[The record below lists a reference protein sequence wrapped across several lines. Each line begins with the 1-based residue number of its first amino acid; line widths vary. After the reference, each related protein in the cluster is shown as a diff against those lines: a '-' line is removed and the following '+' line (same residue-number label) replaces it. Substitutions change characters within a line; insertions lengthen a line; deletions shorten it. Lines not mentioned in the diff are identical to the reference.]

1 MMNGKAFQWSAA
13 EAAASEAVAQ
23 WSADGPG
30 GAIVGFDRDGLRFA
44 VSGGLADLN
53 HGLPFTPDTVSRC
66 ASVTKHLLCAMVLSH
81 PEAIGL
87 DDPLG
92 KHLPELAPAP
102 AAVTVARALSM
113 TGGLPD
119 TRESLSLL
127 GLPAAAPSGA
137 EALMACHARMT
148 GLNFAPGAEVSYS
161 NAGYRLVEE
170 ALKRRGL
177 TLAGFVAEAINGPLG
192 THFAVPEHWGDPV
205 PGLAPGYWYDG
216 VRWQPGGQGMHLSA
230 AGSLAASATDMA
242 RWIRALLAGQGA
254 LAGLWDGMSA
264 RRSLRDGSETPYG
277 LGLYRVPLGV
287 HLLIGHSG
295 AQAGYRAQFLTL
307 PEAGVGVVV
316 LSNRDDVKAL
326 SLALATFAGL
336 LDAPMPTPVV
346 PGTLPEGLYV
356 DEDGPRWVEVKAAS
370 LVHMGTEEA
379 LYDGG
384 DGWAES
390 CSGTAPMR
398 LRWTGAALEG
408 TIGHAPCRLLPV
420 QGAALP
426 DGLDGHW
433 HVPGEGAV
441 LEIRDGAV
449 IWGIGPARTVA
460 PLTPLGGGRALFTLT
475 DGASRRPVCLHKTG
489 ADSLTLGLNRAR
501 AVPYVRLS

>member
-1 MMNGKAFQWSAA
+1 MMKGKAFQWSAA
-13 EAAASEAVAQ
+13 EAAASDAVAQ
-23 WSADGPG
+23 WAADGPG

-81 PEAIGL
+81 PEAIAL

-92 KHLPELAPAP
+92 AHLPELAPAL
-102 AAVTVARALSM
+102 AEVTVARALSM
-113 TGGLPD
+113 TGGLAD

-127 GLPAAAPSGA
+127 GLSSAAPS
-137 EALMACHARMT
+137 EAGTLMAYHARMT
-148 GLNFAPGAEVSYS
+148 GLNFAAGSEVSYS

-177 TLAGFVAEAINGPLG
+177 TLVGFVAEAINGPLG
-192 THFAVPEHWGDPV
+192 TRFAVPEHWGDPV
-205 PGLAPGYWYDG
+205 LGLAPGYWHDG
-216 VRWQPGGQGMHLSA
+216 AQWQPGGQGMHLSA

-242 RWIRALLAGQGA
+242 RWVAALLAGQGV
-254 LAGLWDGMSA
+254 LSGLWDGMSA
-264 RRSLRDGSETPYG
+264 QRSLSDGTETPYG
-277 LGLYRVPLGV
+277 LGLYRVPLGDHV
-287 HLLIGHSG
+287 LIGHSG

-326 SLALATFAGL
+326 SLVLATFAAL
-336 LDAPMPTPVV
+336 LEAPMPVPVA
-346 PGTLPEGLYV
+346 PGTLPTGLYV
-356 DEDGPRWVEVKAAS
+356 EADGPRWVEVKATS

-384 DGWAES
+384 EGWAES

-408 TIGHAPCRLLPV
+408 SIGHAPCRLLPV
-420 QGAALP
+420 GEAPLP
-426 DGLDGHW
+426 EGLEGHW
-433 HVPGEGAV
+433 HMPEEGAV
-441 LEIRDGAV
+441 FEIRDGMV
-449 IWGIGPARTVA
+449 HWGIGPSRRAA
-460 PLTPLGGGRALFTLT
+460 PLTPLGTGRALFLMA
-475 DGASRRPVCLHKTG
+475 DGPARRPVCLVKTG

-501 AVPYVRLS
+501 AVPYVRLR